1 MKAFAYDVAAI
12 VVFVLIGRKN
22 HHEDGSFVTGTLR
35 VAAPFLIALAVAWLA
50 TRAWRSPK
58 ALTTGIQLWLVTIV
72 LGMLL
77 RHFVFDDGTATAFII
92 VASVFTG
99 LLLIGWRAVAE
110 RLAERRAEGAERP

>member
-12 VVFVLIGRKN
+12 VVFVLLGRRS
-22 HHEDGSFVTGTLR
+22 HDEDGSFITGTLR
-35 VAAPFLIALAVAWLA
+35 VAAPFLIALAVGWLA

-58 ALTTGIQLWLVTIV
+58 ELNTGIQLWLVTIV

-77 RHFVFDDGTATAFII
+77 RRFVFDDGTATAFII

-110 RLAERRAEGAERP
+110 HLAERRAEGAERP